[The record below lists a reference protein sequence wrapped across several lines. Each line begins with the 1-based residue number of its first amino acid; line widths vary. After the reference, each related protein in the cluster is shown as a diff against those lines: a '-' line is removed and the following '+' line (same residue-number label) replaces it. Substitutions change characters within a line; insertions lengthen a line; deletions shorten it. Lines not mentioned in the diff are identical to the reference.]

1 MSNGKRKYLVA
12 TDVGGTCTDTVVFA
26 AGEPVRLG
34 KALSTPPN
42 FADGVMDSIYS
53 AAQTMNLSR
62 EELLGQTKLFVHGST
77 VVDNIV
83 LTREGSKVGLITT
96 RGFEDTL
103 LMTRAAYGRWGG
115 LTEDRIKHPVKTSRA
130 PSLVAADC
138 IVGVAERVDYKGEIL
153 LPLDAVEAERA
164 VRFLVEQQKV
174 EAIAVSFLWSFAN
187 AENEQRMRKA
197 VARIAP
203 HVYCTLSSE
212 VAPVPGEYERTSTTA
227 INAYAGQTTRHYL
240 SSLSRLLISTG
251 YDGPC

>member
-1 MSNGKRKYLVA
+1 
-12 TDVGGTCTDTVVFA
+12 VFA

-42 FADGVMDSIYS
+42 FADGVLDSIHS

-115 LTEDRIKHPVKTSRA
+115 LTEDRIKHPVKRLPRSRA
-130 PSLVAADC
+130 NMNAPQRPQSTLTPAKLRAATS
-138 IVGVAERVDYKGEIL
+138 A
-153 LPLDAVEAERA
+153 A
-164 VRFLVEQQKV
+164 
-174 EAIAVSFLWSFAN
+174 S
-187 AENEQRMRKA
+187 
-197 VARIAP
+197 
-203 HVYCTLSSE
+203 
-212 VAPVPGEYERTSTTA
+212 PGS
-227 INAYAGQTTRHYL
+227 
-240 SSLSRLLISTG
+240 
-251 YDGPC
+251 